1 MALDGEGGV
10 GGDWISLGLRRVE
23 GRAAGE
29 AAGGAVHQDWCMQ
42 RTGTEPTRMAA
53 GQHSLRLL

>member
-29 AAGGAVHQDWCMQ
+29 AAGGLCIKIGACRELGQSQ
-42 RTGTEPTRMAA
+42 REW
-53 GQHSLRLL
+53 QQSNIH